1 MAAIA
6 SQPIFAQLRSLVQQN
21 PALLQPFLQQLG
33 ASNPELLS
41 IIDRNQQEFVQFL
54 QEGAEGGEGDDDDLG
69 DLMGQLGGEG
79 GESGGDGE
87 QYIQVSEEE
96 KAAIERLCAMG
107 FDRQMV
113 IQAYLACDR
122 NEELAAN

>member
-1 MAAIA
+1 M
-6 SQPIFAQLRSLVQQN
+6 Q
-21 PALLQPFLQQLG
+21 
-33 ASNPELLS
+33 

-54 QEGAEGGEGDDDDLG
+54 QEGAEGGDGGDDDDLG
-69 DLMGQLGGEG
+69 DLMGQFGGEG
-79 GESGGDGE
+79 GEGGAGGE
-87 QYIQVSEEE
+87 QYIQVSEDE
-96 KAAIERLCAMG
+96 KAAIERLCSMG